1 MLNEITG
8 APADHACPR
17 AERRLRTRL
26 EITLTPDLSLQFFGQ
41 PLISANDFTTYKQLA
56 RPASFEFLRF
66 EEGSPR
72 VEGGEVVACDGGRT
86 CVLDSTRFV
95 DFEGDGE
102 VDFDFRDETFNFRSF
117 VGNAIL
123 RWEYMSGSTL
133 FLVWRQDRADVTP
146 VGDLDLGRDLGGLFN
161 ARSRDRFI
169 LKVQH
174 FLSF

>member
-1 MLNEITG
+1 MRR
-8 APADHACPR
+8 R
-17 AERRLRTRL
+17 AHLRL
-26 EITLTPDLSLQFFGQ
+26 
-41 PLISANDFTTYKQLA
+41 
-56 RPASFEFLRF
+56 
-66 EEGSPR
+66 
-72 VEGGEVVACDGGRT
+72 DG
-86 CVLDSTRFV
+86 TRFV
-95 DFEGDGE
+95 DFEGDRE

-133 FLVWRQDRADVTP
+133 FLVWRQDRADVAP
-146 VGDLDLGRDLGGLFN
+146 VGDLDLGRDLGGLFD